1 MGIIN
6 KFFGEKKKTIDEL
19 KAEVLKKA
27 TENYSA
33 LSDLEE
39 AQVDVIKESKSAED
53 ISQLKNKNIRTVL
66 LELAKRG
73 ETGALPKSVSDR
85 TGINIQDISTALTYL
100 TKNNYAELVV
110 SPTGDKFYITA
121 DGKKYSVS
129 KEFNA

>member
-27 TENYSA
+27 TENYNA
-33 LSDLEE
+33 LSDLED
-39 AQVDVIKESKSAED
+39 AQVDVIKESKSVED

-110 SPTGDKFYITA
+110 SPTGDKFYITD

-129 KEFNA
+129 KESNA